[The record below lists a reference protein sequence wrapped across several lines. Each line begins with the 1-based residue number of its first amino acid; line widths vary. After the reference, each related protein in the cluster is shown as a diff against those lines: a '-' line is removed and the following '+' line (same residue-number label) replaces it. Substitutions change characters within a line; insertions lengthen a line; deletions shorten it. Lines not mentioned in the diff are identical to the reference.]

1 MNIILLGPPGAGKG
15 TQAKEL
21 NRRHG
26 LVQLSTGEMLRAAIA
41 SGSDLEKKV
50 KTIMETGALVPDD
63 TMIRMISERIDRPDC
78 ANGFILDGF
87 PRTPAQAEALDGMLA
102 RQNLKID
109 YVIEMSVD
117 VEILT
122 KRIVGR
128 YSCAEC
134 GAGYHDEFQK
144 PTRSGICDHCGTNDF
159 SRRSDDKP
167 ETVRARLD
175 AYETQTAP
183 LLPYYQKQDSL
194 VTINAMDEI
203 ANVTAEIEA
212 VLGSV

>member
-15 TQAKEL
+15 TQAQEL

-26 LVQLSTGEMLRAAIA
+26 LVQLSTGKMLRAAIA
-41 SGSDLEKKV
+41 SGSDLGKKV

-78 ANGFILDGF
+78 ANGFVLDGF

-102 RQNLKID
+102 KKNLNID
-109 YVIEMSVD
+109 HVIEMSVD

-144 PTRSGICDHCGTNDF
+144 PARSGICDHCGTNDF

-183 LLPYYQKQDSL
+183 LQPYYQKQGIL
-194 VTINAMDEI
+194 MTINAMEKI
-203 ANVTAEIEA
+203 SNVTAEIEA
-212 VLGSV
+212 VLGGV